1 MRSSLRKS
9 DATITGALT
18 IVRRSENGV
27 TVADEP
33 VIHRPPAGRVS
44 ERAVNE
50 NNGGTGHDEFLSSH
64 GQLGCPLLDSSGDF
78 FEVAEA
84 ESLDH
89 LGLHGRDVFVGL
101 VRAERRANDRG
112 HLQLAGPPYHRLHSV
127 LHAGWLALYLGRLAP
142 GLVSRRHMFW

>member
-1 MRSSLRKS
+1 MT
-9 DATITGALT
+9 DAVKGSVVGESAQR
-18 IVRRSENGV
+18 VRRRENGV

-50 NNGGTGHDEFLSSH
+50 NNCRTGHDVFLSSWF
-64 GQLGCPLLDSSGDF
+64 GLLHLGDF
-78 FEVAEA
+78 FEVAET

-101 VRAERRANDRG
+101 VGAERRADDG
-112 HLQLAGPPYHRLHSV
+112 ADS
-127 LHAGWLALYLGRLAP
+127 AAAL
-142 GLVSRRHMFW
+142 GLTDELDDGLRDIVRIGASLPSNVDVKDVTMASGM